1 MVCAR
6 GLSVLCAGSEVGGV
20 EVGLEVPVLWL
31 DWDEDIPVLDEVE
44 LGELKDE
51 EDGGSRDLATAL
63 SIREVAR
70 ESTDFLGP
78 EGLFFRSPL

>member
-6 GLSVLCAGSEVGGV
+6 GLSVLYARSEVGGV
-20 EVGLEVPVLWL
+20 EVGLEALVFWL
-31 DWDEDIPVLDEVE
+31 DWDEDIPVVDEVE
-44 LGELKDE
+44 LGELRDE

-70 ESTDFLGP
+70 
-78 EGLFFRSPL
+78 

>member
-6 GLSVLCAGSEVGGV
+6 GVSVLCARSEVGGV

-51 EDGGSRDLATAL
+51 EDGGS
-63 SIREVAR
+63 
-70 ESTDFLGP
+70 
-78 EGLFFRSPL
+78 

>member
-1 MVCAR
+1 M
-6 GLSVLCAGSEVGGV
+6 
-20 EVGLEVPVLWL
+20 GLEALVLWL

-70 ESTDFLGP
+70 
-78 EGLFFRSPL
+78 